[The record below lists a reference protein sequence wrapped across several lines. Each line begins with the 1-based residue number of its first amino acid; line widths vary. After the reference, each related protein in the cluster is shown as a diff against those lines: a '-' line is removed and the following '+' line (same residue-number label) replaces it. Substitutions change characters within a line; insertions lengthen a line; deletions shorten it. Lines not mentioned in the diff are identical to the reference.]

1 MPDMTRHLQPWL
13 TDKALAEMGGEYEG
27 VVAGVSEEYIRN
39 RFTAQRSLEV
49 VITFDDG
56 HRLIPN
62 KTVLQKFIT
71 WFGAESD
78 AWVGRRVRVY
88 RRQVQVPNAKGELRT
103 RWQRDV
109 VVEDAHARSAVRTPA
124 PFPAGRVN
132 GQATTAA
139 PTDEEIRWGGVEAT
153 DRRQS

>member
-1 MPDMTRHLQPWL
+1 
-13 TDKALAEMGGEYEG
+13 
-27 VVAGVSEEYIRN
+27 VSEEYIRN

-49 VITFDDG
+49 DITFDDG

-88 RRQVQVPNAKGELRT
+88 RRQVQVLNAKGELRT

-124 PFPAGRVN
+124 PFPASRIN

-139 PTDEEIRWGGVEAT
+139 PTDEEIPWGGVGAP